1 MEELIDKLCAYH
13 HPGVFNP
20 WSEYDVSCDISP
32 DAPAIR
38 CQQLREYLAP
48 RLTRAAAAEA
58 LRLLTE
64 KKARVAQEEA
74 FVTLRQR
81 LGASGA
87 ARRAARSVLD
97 VAGLLDAPPACE
109 AP

>member
-38 CQQLREYLAP
+38 CQQLREYL
-48 RLTRAAAAEA
+48 R
-58 LRLLTE
+58 
-64 KKARVAQEEA
+64 
-74 FVTLRQR
+74 
-81 LGASGA
+81 
-87 ARRAARSVLD
+87 
-97 VAGLLDAPPACE
+97 PA
-109 AP
+109 

>member
-48 RLTRAAAAEA
+48 RLTRARIVSSPKPPDTRAAASQA
-58 LRLLTE
+58 SPLPANACSWTNTNRYMLTSSWATAAS
-64 KKARVAQEEA
+64 AR
-74 FVTLRQR
+74 
-81 LGASGA
+81 
-87 ARRAARSVLD
+87 
-97 VAGLLDAPPACE
+97 AGPTATS
-109 AP
+109 